1 MQLDGDFA
9 QLLRACAEYMLA
21 GGTARGPPLLQ
32 RDPPNALFEQAGSLG
47 TGSLD
52 PAAIANPDQGGGQRA
67 QGAVAAGQARVI
79 LRQSLRCQ
87 SRQLAR
93 LAKSAQG
100 QGQCLL
106 QHHLLDLGGRET
118 GGRRRVLTG
127 ERRLGGGVGT
137 APQQF
142 AQPLDDR
149 HEGTREGGPQ
159 AGEQALALRCFL
171 ALGQLLRLPGSGH
184 LAGLDLSQAP
194 GHGLAQLSHE
204 RRVLLR

>member
-1 MQLDGDFA
+1 MQH
-9 QLLRACAEYMLA
+9 
-21 GGTARGPPLLQ
+21 
-32 RDPPNALFEQAGSLG
+32 N
-47 TGSLD
+47 
-52 PAAIANPDQGGGQRA
+52 
-67 QGAVAAGQARVI
+67 
-79 LRQSLRCQ
+79 
-87 SRQLAR
+87 
-93 LAKSAQG
+93 
-100 QGQCLL
+100 
-106 QHHLLDLGGRET
+106 LLDLGGRET